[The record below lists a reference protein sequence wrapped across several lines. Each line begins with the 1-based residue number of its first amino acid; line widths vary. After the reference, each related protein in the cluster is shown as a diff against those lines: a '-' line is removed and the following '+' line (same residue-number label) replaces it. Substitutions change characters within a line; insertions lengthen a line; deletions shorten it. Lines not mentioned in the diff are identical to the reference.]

1 MDRLMPN
8 LSIYL
13 RSDAE
18 AALNYLLEHW
28 YEDEP
33 DQRRKRNATIQR
45 ALIECARKEGL
56 KVK

>member
-1 MDRLMPN
+1 MPD

-28 YEDEP
+28 HQGALD
-33 DQRRKRNATIQR
+33 KRNATIQR

>member
-1 MDRLMPN
+1 MPN